1 MIIDLTF
8 DRLPV
13 RVNKIMNPVQAC
25 EYILLLLVFKW
36 NLLDVAGGGHGKQ
49 KLSPHTSPQTT
60 LWLPG
65 PQEMSALA
73 VGNGHEVN
81 RLPRRCSQSNLSV
94 GRFLAGFWDLNE
106 KVGPCRGSMSKFLG
120 QNVLSIVSIHT

>member
-1 MIIDLTF
+1 M
-8 DRLPV
+8 
-13 RVNKIMNPVQAC
+13 
-25 EYILLLLVFKW
+25 LLLFKW
-36 NLLDVAGGGHGKQ
+36 NLLDVAGGDHGKQ
-49 KLSPHTSPQTT
+49 ELAPPPPPPPHSFLTT

-65 PQEMSALA
+65 LQEISVLA

-81 RLPRRCSQSNLSV
+81 RLRRRCSQSNLSV